1 MEETNIIGENFSPFK
16 GLPWFSEAS
25 ESCITIGG
33 AGGIG
38 SWLALFLFRIGIKQC
53 NVIDFDTLEERNL
66 GGQFY
71 MKESIGLSK
80 VKALWDSISK
90 FSPIQLS
97 SFING
102 RIEDYDIHTFSFS
115 AFDNMTARKV
125 MFNKWKRLVSSLPE
139 NKRYQAI
146 FIDGRLEA
154 EFFQIYCVTPNR
166 IEQYEE
172 TLFDDNSIAEVAC
185 TVKQTSHVAA
195 MIGAYMTSF
204 FTNHLTNISEK
215 SKVREVPFKFE
226 VFLPLIL
233 AYES

>member
-1 MEETNIIGENFSPFK
+1 MEYNNIIGENFSPFK
-16 GLPWFSEAS
+16 GLPWFDQASLTEA
-25 ESCITIGG
+25 TIGG

-38 SWLALFLFRIGIKQC
+38 SWLSFFLNRAGIRVY
-53 NVIDFDTLEERNL
+53 VIDFDNLEERNL
-66 GGQFY
+66 GGQFF
-71 MKESIGLSK
+71 MKESVGLSK
-80 VKALWDSISK
+80 VKALNNALSK
-90 FSPIQLS
+90 FAPLS
-97 SFING
+97 NCNFING
-102 RIEDYDIHTFSFS
+102 RIQDYGVHRYSFS
-115 AFDNMTARKV
+115 AFDNMEARKI
-125 MFNKWKRLVSSLPE
+125 MFRKWKNDLSSLPVSE
-139 NKRYQAI
+139 RYKPI

-172 TLFDDNSIAEVAC
+172 TLFDDDSIAEVAC

-204 FTNHLTNISEK
+204 FTNHLTNIAEK

-226 VFLPLIL
+226 VFLPLVL

>member
-1 MEETNIIGENFSPFK
+1 MEYNNIIGENFSPFK
-16 GLPWFSEAS
+16 GLPWFEQTPFIIA
-25 ESCITIGG
+25 TIGG

-38 SWLALFLFRIGIKQC
+38 SWLSFFLTRAGMRVQ
-53 NVIDFDTLEERNL
+53 VIDFDNLEERNL
-66 GGQFY
+66 GGQFF
-71 MKESIGLSK
+71 MKESVGLSK
-80 VKALWDSISK
+80 VKALNNALSK
-90 FSPIQLS
+90 FAPLS
-97 SFING
+97 NCNFING
-102 RIEDYDIHTFSFS
+102 RIQDYNVYINSFS
-115 AFDNMTARKV
+115 AFDNMEARKI
-125 MFNKWKRLVSSLPE
+125 MFRKWKNNLSSLPVSQ
-139 NKRYQAI
+139 RYKPI

-172 TLFDDNSIAEVAC
+172 TLFDDDSIAEVAC

-204 FTNHLTNISEK
+204 FTNHLTNIAEK

-226 VFLPLIL
+226 VFLPLVL

>member
-1 MEETNIIGENFSPFK
+1 MEYNNIIGENFSPFK
-16 GLPWFSEAS
+16 GLPWFEQAS
-25 ESCITIGG
+25 LTSATIGG

-38 SWLALFLFRIGIKQC
+38 SWLSFFLTRAGIKIQ
-53 NVIDFDTLEERNL
+53 VIDFDNLEERNL
-66 GGQFY
+66 GGQFF
-71 MKESIGLSK
+71 MRDSVGLSK
-80 VKALWDSISK
+80 VKALNDAISK
-90 FSPIQLS
+90 FTPTSS
-97 SFING
+97 YSFING
-102 RIEDYDIHTFSFS
+102 RIQNYQVYINSFS
-115 AFDNMTARKV
+115 AFDNMEARKV
-125 MFNKWKRLVSSLPE
+125 MFRKWKNDLSSLPMSE
-139 NKRYQAI
+139 KYKSI

-172 TLFDDNSIAEVAC
+172 TLFDDDSIAEVAC

-204 FTNHLTNISEK
+204 FTNHLTNIAEK

-226 VFLPLIL
+226 VFLPLVL